1 MAELQKT
8 LSYPTILLITI
19 NSIMGTG
26 IFFLPAVGAG
36 IAGPASIVS
45 WLIMAVLS
53 MGVALVFAEL
63 VGMYPKAGGVYEYT
77 KQAFGPFISFIVGWM
92 TMIAGNV
99 TIAMLVVGAVQY
111 LSPTMPNF
119 VKILISIGFILA
131 FNFMAYR
138 GMQTSAVMLVT
149 FGIITLTTL
158 FSLIVPGIFTFSTA
172 NLEPFFV
179 TEMSLI
185 FLAIFFI
192 AETFFGWE
200 TATFL
205 AEETKDAEHVMP
217 KAMWVGTLSIGII
230 VMLFV
235 ITSLSTIPYT
245 EFGASA
251 APLSDLALVHY
262 GEGFSTII
270 ALLVYMSIIGSV
282 AGWIVS
288 APRLLMSLAE
298 DKLFIPQLAEI
309 HPEYNTPHK
318 SIFFQTILTSILVI
332 IGAGSYET
340 LLHLLLPVVLI
351 LYAMVIISFIV
362 MRFTKKNQPR
372 PFKVWAGV
380 PLGFVLI
387 GFLASLVISWIILDE
402 TAIHTLEL
410 VLGFTLLGVPLFF
423 LLTFYYNPSAII
435 KFHESSA
442 HLSYFLEGFILPKK
456 IRKEIV
462 LTLPELQGKKILDFG
477 SGVGTLTKHLI
488 KHVGEKGHIFATD
501 MSKRN
506 LTILEKRLKK
516 KQHINFSVLH
526 DPRLLNRVH
535 PEIPFVDV
543 VVSVGM
549 ISYIQDLKKVLE
561 EINRILPEGGDVCFV
576 EFIDYFWLFPN
587 AGWLKDEQRLLEI
600 FQESGFRV
608 ELVKVKGLFWKYL
621 MVYGKKTQHREE
633 VYI

>member
-1 MAELQKT
+1 MAELKKT
-8 LSYPTILLITI
+8 LSYPVVLLITV

-36 IAGPASIVS
+36 IAGPASIIS

-53 MGVALVFAEL
+53 MGVSLIFAEL

-99 TIAMLVVGAVQY
+99 TIAMLIVGAVQY
-111 LSPTMPNF
+111 LSPEMSNIL
-119 VKILISIGFILA
+119 KIIISIGFILV
-131 FNFMAYR
+131 FNYMAYR

-158 FSLIVPGIFTFSTA
+158 FALIVPGVISFSTA
-172 NLEPFFV
+172 NLDPFFV

-200 TATFL
+200 TTTFL

-217 KAMWVGTLSIGII
+217 KALWVGTLIIGII

-235 ITSLSTIPYT
+235 ITSLSTIHYS
-245 EFGASA
+245 EFGMSA
-251 APLSDLALVHY
+251 APLSDLAMVHY
-262 GEGFSTII
+262 GEGVSTAI

-298 DKLFIPQLAEI
+298 DKLFIPHLADI
-309 HPEYNTPHK
+309 HPEYNTPYK
-318 SIFFQTILTSILVI
+318 SILFQTVLTSILVI

-340 LLHLLLPVVLI
+340 LLHLLLPVVLL
-351 LYAMVIISFIV
+351 LYSMVIISFIV
-362 MRFTKKNQPR
+362 MRFTKKDQPR
-372 PFKVWAGV
+372 PFKVWFGV
-380 PLGFVLI
+380 PMGFILI
-387 GFLASLVISWIILDE
+387 GFLLSLIISWLILDPS
-402 TAIHTLEL
+402 AIHTLEL
-410 VLGFTLLGVPLFF
+410 VLGFGLIGVPVFF

-442 HLSYFLEGFILPKK
+442 HLSLLLEGFILPKK

-462 LTLPELQGKKILDFG
+462 LTLPELRGKKILDFG
-477 SGVGTLTKHLI
+477 SGVGTLTKHLM
-488 KHVGEKGHIFATD
+488 KHVGTEGHIVATD

-506 LTILEKRLKK
+506 LRILENRLKK
-516 KQHINFSVLH
+516 KQHMNFSILH
-526 DPRLLNRVH
+526 DPRQLNRAH
-535 PEIPFVDV
+535 PELPFVDV

-561 EINRILPEGGDVCFV
+561 ELNRLLPEGGSVCFV

-587 AGWLKDEQRLLEI
+587 AGWLKDEERLLEI

-608 ELVKVKGLFWKYL
+608 QLVKVKGFFWKYL
-621 MVYGKKTQHREE
+621 MVYGQKTRHREE